1 MKTILKNE
9 QMRNIIYLF
18 LGLIVSLIIF
28 ITYKPY
34 KKSLKIVDEEDVKTL
49 EKSSFAYILEEYK
62 NTLYFSYTIYY
73 DEYVISGIYNGAF
86 IDNNQIE
93 EIREFEN
100 FIRPDNLYNILSDKE
115 YQDEYVIGNNIV
127 KLKIEDEKIK
137 KIIVNDITIEYGG

>member
-1 MKTILKNE
+1 M
-9 QMRNIIYLF
+9 
-18 LGLIVSLIIF
+18 
-28 ITYKPY
+28 
-34 KKSLKIVDEEDVKTL
+34 
-49 EKSSFAYILEEYK
+49 
-62 NTLYFSYTIYY
+62 
-73 DEYVISGIYNGAF
+73 ISGIYNGAF